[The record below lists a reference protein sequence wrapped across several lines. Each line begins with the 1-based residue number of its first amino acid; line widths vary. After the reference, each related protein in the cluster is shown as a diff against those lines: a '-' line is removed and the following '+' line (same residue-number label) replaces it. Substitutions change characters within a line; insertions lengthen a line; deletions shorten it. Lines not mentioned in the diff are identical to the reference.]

1 MNKCYEIKYLS
12 LSQPAEK
19 LYIDLLVFSIDEKS
33 GTHLRRPTRM
43 FCKFL
48 NIFPTVSLFKIWVA
62 DWGKKDTPF
71 GLKSHLMMSFV
82 NDF

>member
-12 LSQPAEK
+12 LSQPVEK
-19 LYIDLLVFSIDEKS
+19 LLLTSWFLD
-33 GTHLRRPTRM
+33 RRKIWDAPETSHANV
-43 FCKFL
+43 CKFL

-71 GLKSHLMMSFV
+71 GSKSHLMMSFV